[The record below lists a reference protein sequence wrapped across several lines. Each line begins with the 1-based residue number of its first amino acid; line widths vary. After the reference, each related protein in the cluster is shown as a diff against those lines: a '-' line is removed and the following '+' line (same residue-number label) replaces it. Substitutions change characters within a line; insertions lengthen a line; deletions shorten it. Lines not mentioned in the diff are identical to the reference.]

1 MGGNIHHKHSGISLN
16 VIMAATVILFLNS
29 AFVIGSILFLWPGFE
44 DKSWRVGAWI
54 LFMTSVYPFIG
65 WLSFSAAVG
74 HTIQSEN
81 QKDTAARNEYVD
93 DIIMTNLKSPTMSGA
108 DCGLVMASIV
118 VAASHWQSFRSNY
131 RRIIGGEVPILRKP
145 LEWGRK
151 EVIVRLKEQ
160 AKQSGWTQLHNV
172 RIETSI
178 IGNVAQGKGL
188 KTELH
193 AYATGAR
200 NT

>member
-1 MGGNIHHKHSGISLN
+1 MSENIHQQHSGISLK
-16 VIMAATVILFLNS
+16 VLISATIILSLNL
-29 AFVIGSILFLWPGFE
+29 AFVMGAILFLWPGW
-44 DKSWRVGAWI
+44 KSGFAVWWVV
-54 LFMTSVYPFIG
+54 FMTSVYPFIG
-65 WLSFSAAVG
+65 WLSFSATVG
-74 HTIQSEN
+74 HAIDSEN
-81 QKDTAARNEYVD
+81 QKDTMARSEYVD
-93 DIIMTNLKSPTMSGA
+93 DIIMTNLKTPTMSA
-108 DCGLVMASIV
+108 VDSGLVMASIV
-118 VAASHWQSFRSNY
+118 VAASHWQLFRSNF
-131 RRIIGGEVPILRKP
+131 RRIIGGRVPILRKP

-178 IGNVAQGKGL
+178 IGNVANGKGL

>member
-1 MGGNIHHKHSGISLN
+1 MSENIHLKHSRVSLN
-16 VIMAATVILFLNS
+16 VLVTATVILFLNL
-29 AFVIGSILFLWPGFE
+29 AFVMGAIRFLWPGFE
-44 DKSWRVGAWI
+44 DKTWRIGAW
-54 LFMTSVYPFIG
+54 LVFMTAIYPFIG
-65 WLSFSAAVG
+65 WLSFSAVVG
-74 HTIQSEN
+74 HAINSEN
-81 QKDTAARNEYVD
+81 QKDTMARSEYVD
-93 DIIMTNLKSPTMSGA
+93 DIIMTNLKSPTMSVA
-108 DCGLVMASIV
+108 DSGLVMASIV
-118 VAASHWQSFRSNY
+118 VAASHWQLFRSNF
-131 RRIIGGEVPILRKP
+131 RRIIGGRVPILRKP

-178 IGNVAQGKGL
+178 IGNVTRGKGL

>member
-1 MGGNIHHKHSGISLN
+1 MSENIHLKHSGVSLN
-16 VIMAATVILFLNS
+16 VLVTATVILFLNL
-29 AFVIGSILFLWPGFE
+29 AFVMGAILFLWPGSESGF
-44 DKSWRVGAWI
+44 VI
-54 LFMTSVYPFIG
+54 LWVVFMTSVYPFIG
-65 WLSFSAAVG
+65 WFSFSAAVG
-74 HTIQSEN
+74 HAIDSEN
-81 QKDTAARNEYVD
+81 QKDTMARSEYVD
-93 DIIMTNLKSPTMSGA
+93 DIIMTNLKTPTMSAA
-108 DCGLVMASIV
+108 DSGLVMASIV
-118 VAASHWQSFRSNY
+118 VAASHWQLFRSGF
-131 RRIIGGEVPILRKP
+131 RRIIGGRVPILQKP
-145 LEWGRK
+145 LDWGRK

-178 IGNVAQGKGL
+178 IGNVANGKGL